1 MTAILGICLAIFVI
15 GGFFKYAYKV
25 AGFVLRVTGTLFIG
39 FVLFYLAC
47 AAVGIDYHK
56 F

>member
-1 MTAILGICLAIFVI
+1 MPAFFAIVLAIFVI
-15 GGFFKYAYKV
+15 GGFFKYAFAV
-25 AGFVLRVTGTLFIG
+25 SCFILRLAGTLFIG

-47 AAVGIDYHK
+47 AALGIDYHR